1 MFEQNEIKKPLL
13 DYKLSSI
20 VSITKS
26 HWFRNSFIRWSIYIF
41 MQ

>member
-26 HWFRNSFIRWSIYIF
+26 H
-41 MQ
+41 